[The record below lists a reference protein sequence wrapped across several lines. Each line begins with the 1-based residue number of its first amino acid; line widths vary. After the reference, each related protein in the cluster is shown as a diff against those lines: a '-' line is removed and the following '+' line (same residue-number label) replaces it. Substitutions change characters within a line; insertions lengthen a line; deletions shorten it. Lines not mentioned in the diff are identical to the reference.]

1 MFAGPN
7 TFCETLKLTQRLSL
21 NESFFNV
28 DLSRALK
35 KPKSVLTLNVNF
47 RWKSL
52 QSPSV
57 SEGSAASQRVYKAR
71 LNIAAVS
78 QLSGRRW
85 CEKCEKHKNSLVW
98 ESPHPPLCMLT
109 WRHGD
114 WNRQSIQPVQKKD
127 NVPPSF
133 NRVTSD
139 VLQWLAVAGV

>member
-1 MFAGPN
+1 MFTGPN
-7 TFCETLKLTQRLSL
+7 TFWETLKLTQRLSL

-109 WRHGD
+109 WRLEQAKH
-114 WNRQSIQPVQKKD
+114 STCPKKD
-127 NVPPSF
+127 NVPPPF